1 LLLAIN
7 VPTRDNGVRY
17 QELHFFVEVVQVSGS
32 QSPSQAGPIV
42 DVNALRT
49 NQALIVAGV
58 VIAFVLGSSAGAW
71 VLLAVA
77 VSLAIGAARPGFGP
91 FQIFYREVLKPT
103 GFVKP
108 SPRPDDPAPHRFA
121 QSLGATV
128 LFLAA
133 LALFAGADALGWV
146 LAFLVLA
153 LALVNLLFGFCAGC
167 FVFLQINRVR
177 HRTGGLN
184 A

>member
-1 LLLAIN
+1 VNAI
-7 VPTRDNGVRY
+7 
-17 QELHFFVEVVQVSGS
+17 
-32 QSPSQAGPIV
+32 QSPTQAGPQV

-58 VIAFVLGSSAGAW
+58 VIAFVLGASAGAW
-71 VLLAVA
+71 VLLVVA
-77 VSLAIGAARPGFGP
+77 VSLGVGAARPGSGP
-91 FQIFYREVLKPT
+91 FQLFYREVLGAT
-103 GFVKP
+103 GLVKP
-108 SPRPDDPAPHRFA
+108 NLRPDDPAPHRFA
-121 QSLGATV
+121 QAMGATV

-133 LALFAGADALGWV
+133 IALFAGVDVLGWV

-167 FVFLQINRVR
+167 FIFLQINRVR
-177 HRTGGLN
+177 QRTGGSS

>member
-1 LLLAIN
+1 
-7 VPTRDNGVRY
+7 
-17 QELHFFVEVVQVSGS
+17 VSA
-32 QSPSQAGPIV
+32 PSHPSSTGPIV

-58 VIAFVLGSSAGAW
+58 VIAFVAGATVGAW
-71 VLLAVA
+71 VLLAVSA
-77 VSLAIGAARPGFGP
+77 SLAIGATRPGFGP
-91 FQIFYREVLKPT
+91 FQVLYREVLKPT
-103 GFVKP
+103 SLIKP
-108 SPRPDDPAPHRFA
+108 NPRPDDPAPHRFA
-121 QSLGATV
+121 QAMGATV

-133 LALFAGADALGWV
+133 ITLFVGVDLLGWV

-167 FVFLQINRVR
+167 FIFLQINRVR
-177 HRTGGLN
+177 QRTGGAN

>member
-1 LLLAIN
+1 MKFSIKNSIIWLRSMQMSASQIL
-7 VPTRDNGVRY
+7 
-17 QELHFFVEVVQVSGS
+17 S
-32 QSPSQAGPIV
+32 QSGPIV

-58 VIAFVLGSSAGAW
+58 VIAFVLGTSVGAW

-77 VSLAIGAARPGFGP
+77 ASLAIGAALPGNGP

-103 GFVKP
+103 GLVKP
-108 SPRPDDPAPHRFA
+108 NLRPDDPAPHRFA

-128 LFLAA
+128 LFVAA
-133 LALFAGADALGWV
+133 LALFAGVDALGWV
-146 LAFLVLA
+146 LALMVLA

-167 FVFLQINRVR
+167 FLFLQINRIR
-177 HRTGGLN
+177 RRSGGSS